1 MQNNQEARYDRVYKS
16 YCKSTADN
24 TMPVYTDSRSIKNKI
39 YEEYRKNDTELNSLF
54 FDFQV
59 KMPEK
64 ELLKIYSEVVHV
76 IDGDDVMKLEDVK
89 IQSSDF
95 STNTIIGRKMDL
107 IPEGQYEEIY
117 EGSFKDFLESFNN
130 REKETG
136 IYRITLIAE
145 NALKI
150 VSGYKLDFVW

>member
-1 MQNNQEARYDRVYKS
+1 MIECIKAIA
-16 YCKSTADN
+16 KSTADN

-76 IDGDDVMKLEDVK
+76 IDGDDVMKLEDV
-89 IQSSDF
+89 
-95 STNTIIGRKMDL
+95 IGRKMDL

>member
-1 MQNNQEARYDRVYKS
+1 MIECIKTIA
-16 YCKSTADN
+16 KSTADN

-136 IYRITLIAE
+136 LYRITLIAE

>member
-1 MQNNQEARYDRVYKS
+1 MIECIKAAAKNAV
-16 YCKSTADN
+16 DN

-76 IDGDDVMKLEDVK
+76 INGDDVIKLEDVK
-89 IQSSDF
+89 IQSSNF
-95 STNTIIGRKMDL
+95 STFPIESILRNAIIGRKMDL

>member
-1 MQNNQEARYDRVYKS
+1 MIECIKAIA
-16 YCKSTADN
+16 KSTADN

-130 REKETG
+130 RERDRHIPNNFNCRECIKNCQ
-136 IYRITLIAE
+136 R
-145 NALKI
+145 
-150 VSGYKLDFVW
+150 V

>member
-1 MQNNQEARYDRVYKS
+1 MVKCIKTAAKN
-16 YCKSTADN
+16 TADN

-39 YEEYRKNDTELNSLF
+39 YEEYRKYDTELNSLF

-59 KMPEK
+59 KMPKK

-76 IDGDDVMKLEDVK
+76 INGDDVVKLEDVK
-89 IQSSDF
+89 IQLSDF
-95 STNTIIGRKMDL
+95 STNTIIGRRMDL
-107 IPEGQYEEIY
+107 IAEGQYEEIY
-117 EGSFKDFLESFNN
+117 KGSFKEFLESFNN

>member
-1 MQNNQEARYDRVYKS
+1 MVKCIKTVAKN
-16 YCKSTADN
+16 TADN

-39 YEEYRKNDTELNSLF
+39 YEEYRKYDTELNSLF

-59 KMPEK
+59 KMPKK

-76 IDGDDVMKLEDVK
+76 INGDDVVKLEDVK
-89 IQSSDF
+89 IQLSDF
-95 STNTIIGRKMDL
+95 STNTIIGRRMDL
-107 IPEGQYEEIY
+107 IAEGQYEEIY
-117 EGSFKDFLESFNN
+117 EGSFKEFLESFNN

>member
-1 MQNNQEARYDRVYKS
+1 MIECIKTIA
-16 YCKSTADN
+16 KSTADN

-95 STNTIIGRKMDL
+95 STNTIIGRKW
-107 IPEGQYEEIY
+107 I
-117 EGSFKDFLESFNN
+117 
-130 REKETG
+130 
-136 IYRITLIAE
+136 
-145 NALKI
+145 
-150 VSGYKLDFVW
+150 

>member
-1 MQNNQEARYDRVYKS
+1 MIECIKAIA
-16 YCKSTADN
+16 KSTADN

-136 IYRITLIAE
+136 LYRITLIAE

-150 VSGYKLDFVW
+150 VSGYKLNFVW

>member
-1 MQNNQEARYDRVYKS
+1 MIECIKAIA
-16 YCKSTADN
+16 KSTADN

-89 IQSSDF
+89 IQLSDF
-95 STNTIIGRKMDL
+95 STNTIIGKRMDL
-107 IPEGQYEEIY
+107 IAEGQYEEIY
-117 EGSFKDFLESFNN
+117 EGSFKEFLESFNN

>member
-1 MQNNQEARYDRVYKS
+1 MIECIKAIA
-16 YCKSTADN
+16 KSTADN

-107 IPEGQYEEIY
+107 IQEGQYEEIY

>member
-1 MQNNQEARYDRVYKS
+1 MIECIKAIA
-16 YCKSTADN
+16 KSTADN

-95 STNTIIGRKMDL
+95 STNTIIGRRMDL
-107 IPEGQYEEIY
+107 ITEEQYEEIY
-117 EGSFKDFLESFNN
+117 EGSFKEFLESFNN

-150 VSGYKLDFVW
+150 VSGYKLDFVWQKK

>member
-1 MQNNQEARYDRVYKS
+1 MVKCIKTAAKN
-16 YCKSTADN
+16 TADN

-39 YEEYRKNDTELNSLF
+39 YEECRKYDTELNSLF

-59 KMPEK
+59 KMPKK

-76 IDGDDVMKLEDVK
+76 INGDDVVKLEDVK
-89 IQSSDF
+89 IQLSDF
-95 STNTIIGRKMDL
+95 STNTIIGRRMDL
-107 IPEGQYEEIY
+107 IAEGQYEEIY
-117 EGSFKDFLESFNN
+117 EGSFKEFLESFNN

>member
-1 MQNNQEARYDRVYKS
+1 MVKCIKTAAKN
-16 YCKSTADN
+16 TADN

-39 YEEYRKNDTELNSLF
+39 YEECRKYDTELNSLF

-59 KMPEK
+59 KMPKK

-76 IDGDDVMKLEDVK
+76 INGDDVVKLEDVK
-89 IQSSDF
+89 IQLSDF
-95 STNTIIGRKMDL
+95 STNTIIGRRMDL
-107 IPEGQYEEIY
+107 IAEGQYEEIY
-117 EGSFKDFLESFNN
+117 EGSFKEFLESFNY

>member
-1 MQNNQEARYDRVYKS
+1 MIECIKAIA
-16 YCKSTADN
+16 KSTADN

>member
-1 MQNNQEARYDRVYKS
+1 MVKCIKTAAKN
-16 YCKSTADN
+16 TADN

-39 YEEYRKNDTELNSLF
+39 YEEYRKYDTELNSLF

-59 KMPEK
+59 KMPKK

-76 IDGDDVMKLEDVK
+76 INGDDVVKLEDVK
-89 IQSSDF
+89 IQLSDF
-95 STNTIIGRKMDL
+95 STNTIIGRRMDL
-107 IPEGQYEEIY
+107 IAEGQYEEIY
-117 EGSFKDFLESFNN
+117 EGSFKEFLESFNN

>member
-1 MQNNQEARYDRVYKS
+1 MVKCIKTAAKN
-16 YCKSTADN
+16 TADN

-39 YEEYRKNDTELNSLF
+39 YEEYRKYDTELNSLF

-64 ELLKIYSEVVHV
+64 ELLKIYSDVV
-76 IDGDDVMKLEDVK
+76 KLEDAK
-89 IQSSDF
+89 IQSSGF
-95 STNTIIGRKMDL
+95 STNTIIGRRMDL

-117 EGSFKDFLESFNN
+117 EGSFKEFLESFNN

>member
-1 MQNNQEARYDRVYKS
+1 MVKCIKTAAKN
-16 YCKSTADN
+16 TADN

-39 YEEYRKNDTELNSLF
+39 YEEYRKYDTELNSLF

-59 KMPEK
+59 KMPKK

-76 IDGDDVMKLEDVK
+76 INGDDVVKLEDVK
-89 IQSSDF
+89 IQLSDF
-95 STNTIIGRKMDL
+95 STNTIIGRRMDL

-117 EGSFKDFLESFNN
+117 EGSFKEFLESFNN

-145 NALKI
+145 NTLKI

>member
-1 MQNNQEARYDRVYKS
+1 MIECIKAIA
-16 YCKSTADN
+16 KSTADN

-76 IDGDDVMKLEDVK
+76 IDGDDIMKLEDVK

-136 IYRITLIAE
+136 LYRITLIAE

>member
-1 MQNNQEARYDRVYKS
+1 MVKCIKTVAKN
-16 YCKSTADN
+16 TADN

-39 YEEYRKNDTELNSLF
+39 YEEYRKYDTELNSLF

-59 KMPEK
+59 KMPKK
-64 ELLKIYSEVVHV
+64 ELLKIYSEVIHV
-76 IDGDDVMKLEDVK
+76 INGDDVVKLEDVK
-89 IQSSDF
+89 IQLSDF
-95 STNTIIGRKMDL
+95 STNTIIGRRMDL
-107 IPEGQYEEIY
+107 IAEGQYEEIY
-117 EGSFKDFLESFNN
+117 EGSFKEFLESFNN

>member
-1 MQNNQEARYDRVYKS
+1 MVKCIKTAAKN
-16 YCKSTADN
+16 TADN

-39 YEEYRKNDTELNSLF
+39 YEEYRKYDTELNSLF

-59 KMPEK
+59 KMPKK

-76 IDGDDVMKLEDVK
+76 INGDDVVKLEDVK
-89 IQSSDF
+89 IQLSDF
-95 STNTIIGRKMDL
+95 STNTIIGRRMDL
-107 IPEGQYEEIY
+107 ITEGQYEEIY
-117 EGSFKDFLESFNN
+117 EGSFKEFLESFNN

>member
-1 MQNNQEARYDRVYKS
+1 
-16 YCKSTADN
+16 
-24 TMPVYTDSRSIKNKI
+24 
-39 YEEYRKNDTELNSLF
+39 
-54 FDFQV
+54 
-59 KMPEK
+59 MPEK

-76 IDGDDVMKLEDVK
+76 INGDDVAKLEDVK
-89 IQSSDF
+89 IQLSDF
-95 STNTIIGRKMDL
+95 STNTIIGKRMDL
-107 IPEGQYEEIY
+107 IAEGQYEEIY
-117 EGSFKDFLESFNN
+117 EGSFKEFLESFNN

>member
-1 MQNNQEARYDRVYKS
+1 MIECIKAIA
-16 YCKSTADN
+16 KSTADN

-54 FDFQV
+54 FYFQV

>member
-1 MQNNQEARYDRVYKS
+1 MIECIKAIAKN
-16 YCKSTADN
+16 TADN

>member
-1 MQNNQEARYDRVYKS
+1 MVKCIKTVAKN
-16 YCKSTADN
+16 TADN

-39 YEEYRKNDTELNSLF
+39 YEEYRKYDTELNSLF

-59 KMPEK
+59 KMPKK

-76 IDGDDVMKLEDVK
+76 INGDDVVKLEDVK
-89 IQSSDF
+89 IQLSNF
-95 STNTIIGRKMDL
+95 STNTIIGRRMDL
-107 IPEGQYEEIY
+107 IAEGQYEEIY
-117 EGSFKDFLESFNN
+117 EGSFKEFLESFNN

>member
-1 MQNNQEARYDRVYKS
+1 
-16 YCKSTADN
+16 
-24 TMPVYTDSRSIKNKI
+24 
-39 YEEYRKNDTELNSLF
+39 
-54 FDFQV
+54 
-59 KMPEK
+59 
-64 ELLKIYSEVVHV
+64 
-76 IDGDDVMKLEDVK
+76 
-89 IQSSDF
+89 
-95 STNTIIGRKMDL
+95 MDL

-136 IYRITLIAE
+136 LYRITLIAE

>member
-1 MQNNQEARYDRVYKS
+1 MIECIKAIA
-16 YCKSTADN
+16 KSTADN

-107 IPEGQYEEIY
+107 TPEGQYEEIY

>member
-1 MQNNQEARYDRVYKS
+1 MIECIKAAAKNAV
-16 YCKSTADN
+16 DN

-76 IDGDDVMKLEDVK
+76 INGDDVIKLEDVK
-89 IQSSDF
+89 IQSSNF

>member
-1 MQNNQEARYDRVYKS
+1 MIK
-16 YCKSTADN
+16 CIKTATKNTTDN
-24 TMPVYTDSRSIKNKI
+24 TMPVYTDSRSIKNKV
-39 YEEYRKNDTELNSLF
+39 YEEYRKHDTELNSLF

-76 IDGDDVMKLEDVK
+76 INGDDVVKLEDVK
-89 IQSSDF
+89 IQLSDF
-95 STNTIIGRKMDL
+95 STNTIIGRRMDL
-107 IPEGQYEEIY
+107 IAEGQYEEIY
-117 EGSFKDFLESFNN
+117 EGSFKEFLESFNN

-150 VSGYKLDFVW
+150 VSRYKLDFVW

>member
-1 MQNNQEARYDRVYKS
+1 MVKCIKTAAKN
-16 YCKSTADN
+16 TADN

-39 YEEYRKNDTELNSLF
+39 YEEYRKYDTELNSLF

-76 IDGDDVMKLEDVK
+76 INGDDVVKLEDAK
-89 IQSSDF
+89 IQSSGF
-95 STNTIIGRKMDL
+95 STNTIIGRRMDL

-117 EGSFKDFLESFNN
+117 EGSFKEFLESFNN

-145 NALKI
+145 NVLKI

>member
-1 MQNNQEARYDRVYKS
+1 MIECIKAIAKS
-16 YCKSTADN
+16 MADN
-24 TMPVYTDSRSIKNKI
+24 AMPVYTDSRSIKNKI
-39 YEEYRKNDTELNSLF
+39 YEEYRKYDTELNSLF

-59 KMPEK
+59 KMPKK

-76 IDGDDVMKLEDVK
+76 INGDDVVKLEDVK
-89 IQSSDF
+89 IQSSNF
-95 STNTIIGRKMDL
+95 STNAIIGKRMDL

-117 EGSFKDFLESFNN
+117 EGSFKEFLESFNN

-136 IYRITLIAE
+136 IYRMTLIAE

>member
-1 MQNNQEARYDRVYKS
+1 MVKCIKTAAKN
-16 YCKSTADN
+16 TADN

-39 YEEYRKNDTELNSLF
+39 YEECRKYDTELNSLF

-59 KMPEK
+59 KMPKK

-76 IDGDDVMKLEDVK
+76 INGDDVVKLEDVK
-89 IQSSDF
+89 IQLSDF
-95 STNTIIGRKMDL
+95 STNTIIGRRMDL
-107 IPEGQYEEIY
+107 IAEGQYEEIY
-117 EGSFKDFLESFNN
+117 EGSFKEFLESFNN

-145 NALKI
+145 NALKL

>member
-1 MQNNQEARYDRVYKS
+1 MIECIKAIA
-16 YCKSTADN
+16 KSTADN

-107 IPEGQYEEIY
+107 ISEGQYEEIY

>member
-1 MQNNQEARYDRVYKS
+1 MVKCIKTAAKN
-16 YCKSTADN
+16 TADN

>member
-1 MQNNQEARYDRVYKS
+1 MVKCIKTAAKN
-16 YCKSTADN
+16 TADN

-39 YEEYRKNDTELNSLF
+39 YEEYRKYDTELNSLF

-76 IDGDDVMKLEDVK
+76 INGDDVAKLEDVK
-89 IQSSDF
+89 IQLSDF
-95 STNTIIGRKMDL
+95 STNTIIGKRMNL
-107 IPEGQYEEIY
+107 IAEGQYEEIY
-117 EGSFKDFLESFNN
+117 EGSFKEFLESFNN

>member
-1 MQNNQEARYDRVYKS
+1 MIECIKAIA
-16 YCKSTADN
+16 KSTADN

-76 IDGDDVMKLEDVK
+76 INGDDVIKLEDVK

-95 STNTIIGRKMDL
+95 STNTIIGRKMNL

-136 IYRITLIAE
+136 LYRITLIAE

>member
-1 MQNNQEARYDRVYKS
+1 MIECIKAIA
-16 YCKSTADN
+16 KSTADN

-76 IDGDDVMKLEDVK
+76 IDGDDVMKLEEVK

>member
-1 MQNNQEARYDRVYKS
+1 MIECIKAIA
-16 YCKSTADN
+16 KSTADN

-95 STNTIIGRKMDL
+95 STNTIIGRRMDL
-107 IPEGQYEEIY
+107 ITEEQYEEIY
-117 EGSFKDFLESFNN
+117 EGSFKEFLESFNN